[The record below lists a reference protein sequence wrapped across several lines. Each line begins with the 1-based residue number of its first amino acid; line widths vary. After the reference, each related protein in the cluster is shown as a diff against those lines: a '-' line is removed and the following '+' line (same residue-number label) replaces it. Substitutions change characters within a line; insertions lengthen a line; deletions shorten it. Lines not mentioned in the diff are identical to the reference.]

1 MKYSHRNLVNT
12 PEQYFYVNAC
22 AVQKYEAALPSGRTS
37 HILFK
42 RSKRPVGGVLAA
54 KRKES
59 YFLPVEYG
67 GKMKKCRRKY
77 ENIMN
82 PFCKPRE
89 RVLKF

>member
-42 RSKRPVGGVLAA
+42 RSKKQPVGGILAA

-59 YFLPVEYG
+59 YSLSLE
-67 GKMKKCRRKY
+67 
-77 ENIMN
+77 
-82 PFCKPRE
+82 
-89 RVLKF
+89 